1 MPTEFLERLQAP
13 LKLHAASA
21 ALGARESNG
30 APQTTARTVCSGFT
44 PYLRGGSPGAR
55 RRVHGLLCTTPP
67 STMVWMDS
75 AIDEACVSGALV
87 CSLRDVVCESVGEE
101 VVGRALARVPEE
113 IRMRYE
119 FATTMGWV
127 PIDTM
132 EKVFSAI
139 AAELGRSLDELH
151 ESVARRSIERTMQ
164 TVWRVLLRFTS
175 DRALVSRAPVLFA
188 KAYNR
193 GRLEASFPK
202 PCVAEVRLYDWPDP
216 PAWPLRAT
224 RIGIETA
231 LRLGNRKNVVVRAA
245 RAAGG
250 ATFTATWEA

>member
-1 MPTEFLERLQAP
+1 MRA
-13 LKLHAASA
+13 
-21 ALGARESNG
+21 
-30 APQTTARTVCSGFT
+30 V
-44 PYLRGGSPGAR
+44 
-55 RRVHGLLCTTPP
+55 
-67 STMVWMDS
+67 DS
-75 AIDEACVSGALV
+75 ALDEACVSGALA
-87 CSLRDVVCESVGEE
+87 CSLREAVCEAVGEQIIE
-101 VVGRALARVPEE
+101 RALARVPEE
-113 IRMRYE
+113 TRTRYQ

-127 PIDTM
+127 PISTM
-132 EKVFSAI
+132 ETVFGAI
-139 AAELGRSLDELH
+139 ADEVGRSLDELH

-202 PCVAEVRLYDWPDP
+202 DCLAELRLYDWPDP

-231 LRLGNRKNVVVRAA
+231 LRLGNRKNVVVRAT

-250 ATFTATWEA
+250 ALFTATWEA

>member
-1 MPTEFLERLQAP
+1 
-13 LKLHAASA
+13 
-21 ALGARESNG
+21 
-30 APQTTARTVCSGFT
+30 
-44 PYLRGGSPGAR
+44 
-55 RRVHGLLCTTPP
+55 
-67 STMVWMDS
+67 MDPVV
-75 AIDEACVSGALV
+75 DEACVSGALV
-87 CSLRDVVCESVGEE
+87 CSLRDVVCESVGQEA
-101 VVGRALARVPEE
+101 VGRALTRVPDEM
-113 IRMRYE
+113 RTRYE

-132 EKVFSAI
+132 ERVFAAI
-139 AAELGRSLDELH
+139 ADEVRRSPDELH

-164 TVWRVLLRFTS
+164 TVWRVLLRLTS

-202 PCVAEVRLYDWPDP
+202 PCLAELRLYDWPDP

-231 LRLGNRKNVVVRAA
+231 LRLGNRKNVVVRAN
-245 RAAGG
+245 RASGG
-250 ATFTATWEA
+250 ATFTATWDA